1 MVYHLELCGLTVNF
15 LKCVYRHM
23 RIKIGFWV
31 KEIFFFNFILFF
43 VHHSQP
49 KSNQVFRE
57 TIIQFI
63 FFVPENI
70 KRKKI
75 QFFILFLEEN
85 KALKLL
91 LETQ

>member
-1 MVYHLELCGLTVNF
+1 VCLSAHENKDWF
-15 LKCVYRHM
+15 LGQRN
-23 RIKIGFWV
+23 
-31 KEIFFFNFILFF
+31 IFLNFILFF